1 MGEQK
6 MIIREKIER
15 EISFTSE
22 EVETIRKFRD
32 FLQNFDEEEW
42 EVLEEEFKANEY
54 TDPIQNDM
62 TRLFDLVDDFYIFAR
77 IN

>member
-1 MGEQK
+1 

-32 FLQNFDEEEW
+32 FLQNFDDEEW
-42 EVLEEEFKANEY
+42 EVLGEEFKANEY
-54 TDPIQNDM
+54 DPSPNDIN
-62 TRLFDLVDDFYIFAR
+62 RLFDLVDDFYTFAR

>member
-32 FLQNFDEEEW
+32 FLQNFDDEEW
-42 EVLEEEFKANEY
+42 DVLKEEFKANEY

>member
-1 MGEQK
+1 
-6 MIIREKIER
+6 MIIREKIEH

-32 FLQNFDEEEW
+32 FLVGIDEHDW
-42 EVLEEEFKANEY
+42 EILEEKFSANDYINVEPE
-54 TDPIQNDM
+54 TDL
-62 TRLFDLVDDFYIFAR
+62 TRLFNLVDDFYIFTK

>member
-1 MGEQK
+1 
-6 MIIREKIER
+6 MIIKEKIER

-32 FLQNFDEEEW
+32 FLQNFDDEEW

-54 TDPIQNDM
+54 TDPVQSDM
-62 TRLFDLVDDFYIFAR
+62 TRLFDLVDDFYIFAK

>member
-1 MGEQK
+1 
-6 MIIREKIER
+6 MIIKEKIER

-32 FLQNFDEEEW
+32 FLQNFDDEEW

-54 TDPIQNDM
+54 TDPNQSDM
-62 TRLFDLVDDFYIFAR
+62 IRLFDLVDDFYAFAS